1 MKNIF
6 KRKEHFRFECY
17 GQKVIKSAEDE
28 NTCYWEFPD
37 GLRLIFRDGE
47 YAGWYLPEGK
57 DG

>member
-57 DG
+57 